1 MIIHKPVLVEDVILN
16 LAGYQGEIIVDATCG
31 EGGHSEYI
39 LERVK
44 PSLLVAID
52 QDIEILQVARERL
65 KGYENVKFLY
75 GNFSKID
82 ELLKR
87 EGIEEVSAILMDL
100 GISSY
105 HLEDGERGFSI
116 HKDGPLDMRMDRA
129 GNILTAYRVV
139 NEYPPGRLEEIIR
152 EYGEERWAKAIVRAI
167 VERRKEKPIRTTGE
181 LREIVE
187 RAIPRRF
194 WPRSIHPA
202 TRTFQAIRIEVNR
215 ELDAL
220 KVALTKSVGLLKSGG
235 RILVITFHSL
245 EDRIVKNFFKKCELS
260 GVGRILTK
268 KPITP
273 TQEEIMENKRS
284 RSAKLRIMEKL

>member
-1 MIIHKPVLVEDVILN
+1 MILHKPVLVEDVILN
-16 LAGYQGEIIVDATCG
+16 LVGYQGEIIVDATCG

-65 KGYENVKFLY
+65 KGYKNVKFIY
-75 GNFSKID
+75 GNFSRID
-82 ELLKR
+82 ELLKK

-105 HLEDGERGFSI
+105 HLEDEERGFSI
-116 HKDGPLDMRMDRA
+116 YKDGPLDMRMDRA
-129 GNILTAYRVV
+129 GNILTAYKVV
-139 NEYPPGRLEEIIR
+139 NEYPPSKLEEIIR

-187 RAIPRRF
+187 RAIPKRF
-194 WPRSIHPA
+194 WPKNIHPA

-215 ELDAL
+215 ELEAL
-220 KVALTKSVGLLKSGG
+220 KITLNKSVPLLKSGG
-235 RILVITFHSL
+235 RILVISFHSL
-245 EDRIVKNFFKKCELS
+245 EDRIVKNFFKKCEQS
-260 GVGRILTK
+260 GFGRILTK

-273 TQEEIMENKRS
+273 TQEEIMENKRA

>member
-1 MIIHKPVLVEDVILN
+1 MILHKPVLVEDVILN
-16 LAGYQGEIIVDATCG
+16 LVGYQGEIIVDATCG

-65 KGYENVKFLY
+65 KGYKNVKFIY
-75 GNFSKID
+75 GNFSRID
-82 ELLKR
+82 ELLKK

-105 HLEDGERGFSI
+105 HLEDEERGFSI
-116 HKDGPLDMRMDRA
+116 YKDGPLDMRMDRA
-129 GNILTAYRVV
+129 GNILTAYKVV
-139 NEYPPGRLEEIIR
+139 NEYPPSKLEEIIR

-187 RAIPRRF
+187 RAIPKKF
-194 WPRSIHPA
+194 WPKNIHPA

-215 ELDAL
+215 ELEAL
-220 KVALTKSVGLLKSGG
+220 KIALNKSVPLLKSGG
-235 RILVITFHSL
+235 RILVISFHSL
-245 EDRIVKNFFKKCELS
+245 EDRIVKNFFKKCEQS
-260 GVGRILTK
+260 GFGRILTK

-273 TQEEIMENKRS
+273 TQEEIMENKRA

>member
-1 MIIHKPVLVEDVILN
+1 MILHKPVLVEDVILN
-16 LAGYQGEIIVDATCG
+16 LVGYQGEIIVDATCG

-65 KGYENVKFLY
+65 KGYENVKFIY
-75 GNFSKID
+75 GNFSRID
-82 ELLKR
+82 ELLKK

-105 HLEDGERGFSI
+105 HLEDEERGFSI
-116 HKDGPLDMRMDRA
+116 YKDGPLDMRMDRA
-129 GNILTAYRVV
+129 GNILTAYKVV
-139 NEYPPGRLEEIIR
+139 NEYPPSKLEEIIR

-187 RAIPRRF
+187 RAIPKRF
-194 WPRSIHPA
+194 WPKNIHPA

-215 ELDAL
+215 ELEAL
-220 KVALTKSVGLLKSGG
+220 KITLNKSVPLLKSGG
-235 RILVITFHSL
+235 RILVISFHSL
-245 EDRIVKNFFKKCELS
+245 EDRIVKNFFKKCEQS
-260 GVGRILTK
+260 GFGRVLTK

-273 TQEEIMENKRS
+273 TQEEIMENKRA